1 MAILDV
7 PFFSLFSCLWCC
19 NMHYFISKKHFFYC
33 VCVKRFAIACVL
45 LLLLLVFLPG
55 LSGISGNLEQKTIS
69 RTIEQLIQCTVLES
83 QFQSL
88 KCMVFIRMRKSLSNF
103 PSLSKCQAIQGDL
116 QYVDINNPHQMFSNV
131 LIAFAQ
137 KAKRFVIVFLLLL
150 FFTTFPEERGI
161 RSKEI
166 FYGPLDS

>member
-1 MAILDV
+1 ML
-7 PFFSLFSCLWCC
+7 
-19 NMHYFISKKHFFYC
+19 YFISKKHFFYC

-45 LLLLLVFLPG
+45 LLLLVFLPG
-55 LSGISGNLEQKTIS
+55 LSGISGNLEQKSIS
-69 RTIEQLIQCTVLES
+69 RTIEQLIQCTILEI

-137 KAKRFVIVFLLLL
+137 KAKRFVIVFLLL

>member
-1 MAILDV
+1 M
-7 PFFSLFSCLWCC
+7 
-19 NMHYFISKKHFFYC
+19 
-33 VCVKRFAIACVL
+33 KRFAIACVL
-45 LLLLLVFLPG
+45 LLLLPVFLPC
-55 LSGISGNLEQKTIS
+55 LSGMSGNLEQKTIS
-69 RTIEQLIQCTVLES
+69 RTIEQLMQWAVLEI
-83 QFQSL
+83 QFRSL
-88 KCMVFIRMRKSLSNF
+88 ECMVFIRMRKSLSNF
-103 PSLSKCQAIQGDL
+103 PSLSKCQAIQGNL

-131 LIAFAQ
+131 FIAFAQ